1 MGPWDVDRGGFLC
14 RAAGYAKH
22 MSALPHDLSDL
33 RREALDEACDDT
45 DAKLT
50 PLFRRWPDLGKREL
64 VELRRLYAER
74 IRLAAHMGSLRR
86 HSPPRQ
92 AAS

>member
-1 MGPWDVDRGGFLC
+1 
-14 RAAGYAKH
+14 
-22 MSALPHDLSDL
+22 MSALPQDLSDL
-33 RREALDEACDDT
+33 RREALDKAREDT

-50 PLFRRWPDLGKREL
+50 PLFRRWPNLEKREL
-64 VELRRLYAER
+64 VYLRRLHAER

-86 HSPPRQ
+86 HSRQPQQ